1 MQIRMLVSILWFLVL
16 NMDMLLLLSRLPGLH
31 FIMEEICLLGYGKI
45 QPARVMLL
53 PIAARMGKEPSVEK
67 KSQ

>member
-1 MQIRMLVSILWFLVL
+1 
-16 NMDMLLLLSRLPGLH
+16 MDLLLLSRLPGLH

>member
-1 MQIRMLVSILWFLVL
+1 
-16 NMDMLLLLSRLPGLH
+16 MDLLLLLSRLPGLH

-45 QPARVMLL
+45 LPAHVMLL
-53 PIAARMGKEPSVEK
+53 PIPARMGKEHCAEK

>member
-16 NMDMLLLLSRLPGLH
+16 NMDLLLLSRLPGLH

-45 QPARVMLL
+45 LPAHVMLL
-53 PIAARMGKEPSVEK
+53 PIPARMGKEHCAEK

>member
-1 MQIRMLVSILWFLVL
+1 LVPCVKHGSVVVVEQG
-16 NMDMLLLLSRLPGLH
+16 SRLPGLH

>member
-1 MQIRMLVSILWFLVL
+1 
-16 NMDMLLLLSRLPGLH
+16 MDLLLLLSRLPGLH